1 MKTWEVTIKIG
12 PENPDK
18 LVLFDVQKILE
29 GYLNVNRTFFDEL
42 LDIVKMI
49 KKYAVGKGIDEIIG
63 PDKKNWTKNPW
74 VLFMIKEK
82 EDETPFWLLFKR
94 EKDLSGILT
103 AIGPQNYYEY
113 CEKIKEPDDEIK
125 KFLEY
130 IIAYPQKFKL
140 SIIIP
145 NFLD

>member
-18 LVLFDVQKILE
+18 LVLYDVQKILE

-49 KKYAVGKGIDEIIG
+49 KKYAVGKGIEEIIG

-74 VLFMIKEK
+74 LLFMIKEK

-113 CEKIKEPDDEIK
+113 CESIKEPDDEIK